1 MAGLL
6 DALNTADGRFALGL
20 LEASAPRAQRS
31 SLGGGLLSA
40 LGGVEDWQAQQEAR
54 KQRAQMQAL
63 QIQQAQMQLAE
74 MQRAQ
79 QQVKGV
85 EEAYRGALRTPEQA
99 AMQQFGGPTVAAAQA
114 APGMKPKI
122 DQAALLRG
130 LMQADP
136 MSAYKLMQ
144 PVAPKYE
151 TVGNALVEIGP
162 GGVREAYRAPD
173 KPAELP
179 SAVREYEFARQ
190 QGYPGTFQ
198 QFQLEQR
205 RAGAPSVSVNT
216 EKPFMTSL
224 AHGLGKQLDDGL
236 AAARSAATSVATAQT
251 LRRAAESG
259 NVLAGPGAN
268 FGVLG
273 LQLGQML
280 GVSGKDQQEKLL
292 NTRTAIQ
299 AMAKAELDA
308 AQMMKGQGQIT
319 EAEREIIRRAAAGDI
334 TSLTAPELSLLA
346 QAMEKTGRAKISA
359 HQANVQR
366 LGQMPG
372 AQPLMPFYGVDMPP
386 EYQGPAPSAPAQP
399 AASGWGIRPLGGS

>member
-1 MAGLL
+1 M
-6 DALNTADGRFALGL
+6 GL
-20 LEASAPRAQRS
+20 LEMMNSDQGLLGLHLMAAAAPRERRVGFGEGLLGGLQGVQAQR
-31 SLGGGLLSA
+31 A
-40 LGGVEDWQAQQEAR
+40 AEEDRKAR
-54 KQRAQMQAL
+54 RQMQEM
-63 QIQQAQMQLAE
+63 QMRQQQMQLAALE
-74 MQRAQ
+74 AEQRKQ
-79 QQVKGV
+79 QGV
-85 EEAYRGALRTPEQA
+85 DQAFRGAMRTPEQA
-99 AMQQFGGPTVAAAQA
+99 AMQKFGGPTVAAAQA
-114 APGMKPKI
+114 APGMAPQI

-136 MSAYKLMQ
+136 RTAFQMLQPKPDDYKVVGGSL
-144 PVAPKYE
+144 VA
-151 TVGNALVEIGP
+151 VGP

-190 QGYPGTFQ
+190 QGYPGSFQ
-198 QFQLEQR
+198 QFQIEQR

-224 AHGLGKQLDDGL
+224 AQGLGKQLDDGL
-236 AAARSAATSVATAQT
+236 AAARSAATSVGTAQT

-319 EAEREIIRRAAAGDI
+319 EAERDIIRRAAAGDI

-346 QAMEKTGRAKISA
+346 QAMEKTGRAKIAA

-399 AASGWGIRPLGGS
+399 ASTGWGIRPLGGS